1 MKVIYTPKDGDSQ
14 EFALRF
20 DEMLSIHV
28 EPLEE
33 VGGAVWE
40 DWEGFKA
47 ALAAN
52 KTRAKRAI
60 LWHFLR
66 QQKPEMTF
74 AELVVGADDIAIAP
88 DDEDIR
94 RARELVMSEGTEDQ
108 RREFVEM
115 FGEGKEPSENSDTPT
130 DGESLESSDNP

>member
-14 EFALRF
+14 EFGLRF

-33 VGGAVWE
+33 VGGNVWQ
-40 DWEGFKA
+40 DWESFKA

-74 AELVVGADDIAIAP
+74 AGLVVGADDISIAP

-94 RARELVMSEGTEDQ
+94 RARELVMSEGTDDQ

-115 FGEGKEPSENSDTPT
+115 FGEGKDDG
-130 DGESLESSDNP
+130 DGESSDSVSPEPASEA

>member
-14 EFALRF
+14 EFGLRF

-33 VGGAVWE
+33 VGGNVWQ
-40 DWEGFKA
+40 DWESFKA

-66 QQKPEMTF
+66 QQRPELTF

-94 RARELVMSEGTEDQ
+94 RARELVMAEGTEDQ

-115 FGEGKEPSENSDTPT
+115 FGEGKDEADAATTDSESPAPAS
-130 DGESLESSDNP
+130 EA

>member
-1 MKVIYTPKDGDSQ
+1 MKVIYTPKDGDLQ
-14 EFALRF
+14 VFTLRF
-20 DEMLSIHV
+20 DEILSIHS
-28 EPLEE
+28 EPIEE
-33 VGGAVWE
+33 VGGNVWQ
-40 DWEGFKA
+40 DWEGFKV

-74 AELVVGADDIAIAP
+74 AELVVGADDISIAP

-94 RARELVMSEGTEDQ
+94 RARELVMSEGTDDQ

-115 FGEGKEPSENSDTPT
+115 FGEGKDDG
-130 DGESLESSDNP
+130 DGESSDSVSPEPASEA